1 MLKLGK
7 LIGGGI
13 ATIGLGGAAIGVGL
27 VFAAYLNGVAR
38 NPSLKGELFNITIL
52 GFALCEALGL
62 FCLMFA
68 LMILYAF

>member
-38 NPSLKGELFNITIL
+38 NPSLKG
-52 GFALCEALGL
+52 
-62 FCLMFA
+62 
-68 LMILYAF
+68 